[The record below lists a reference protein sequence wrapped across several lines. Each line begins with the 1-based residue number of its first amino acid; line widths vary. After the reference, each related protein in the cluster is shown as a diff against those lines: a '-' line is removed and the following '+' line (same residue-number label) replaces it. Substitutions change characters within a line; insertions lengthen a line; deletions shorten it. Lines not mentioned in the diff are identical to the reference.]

1 MGIRDVIFGESSS
14 PEPRPGEM
22 RLDERVDQVL
32 NQNELLQ
39 ENLTILEMSMEDEG
53 WRRLSAN
60 VEREFTRRGIESL
73 LRLSRAMYLSN
84 PIIKRAVNVRTYYTW
99 GQGVTIKAKEE
110 KFQEEVVAPQMD
122 EDTNRAELYSH
133 QARLLTHVDQ
143 IVEGNIFMVLFT
155 DEDGKVLV
163 RSVPTETIKEI
174 HTRKGDIRRP
184 TFYRRVWTEAYFNE
198 TNGNVE
204 QKSREALY
212 PDWRYKPKTEPSTIG
227 GVEVKWHSPIMH
239 QRTGGTKSMLFGIPE
254 TYAALDWARAYKK
267 YLEDWHTIVSSLA
280 KFAWKMTTKGS
291 KIKNAKEK
299 LRSTI
304 PDNDDWREENNRSAG
319 GVFLG
324 KEGDEITPIPKTGAT
339 PGAEDARA
347 SRMMA
352 GTSMDLP
359 DTIVSGDVDVGNFA
373 TSKTLDRPT
382 WLKMRSEQFLWSDF
396 EKDMW
401 RYSLDAQIFAGN
413 STYGKVEWVDGLAV
427 CIPAIDPE
435 VKVAFPPILE
445 EDPIDNVKAL
455 VAAATLEGRPEA
467 GTIPPELLSQLLLEA
482 VGVEDIE
489 EAMGK
494 LSDTEHE
501 ELEETVETFTKLVKE
516 MRNA

>member
-1 MGIRDVIFGESSS
+1 MPLE
-14 PEPRPGEM
+14 
-22 RLDERVDQVL
+22 ERVDQVL

-39 ENLTILEMSMEDEG
+39 ENLTVLEMSMEDEG

-60 VEREFTRRGIESL
+60 VEREFTRRGIENL

-84 PIIKRAVNVRTYYTW
+84 PLIQRAVNVRTYYTW
-99 GQGVTIKAKEE
+99 GQGVTVKAKED
-110 KFQEEVVAPQMD
+110 KFQKEVVEPQMD
-122 EDTNRAELYSH
+122 EDTNRAEFYSH
-133 QARLLTHVDQ
+133 QARLLTHIDQ
-143 IVEGNIFMVLFT
+143 IVEGNIFFLLFT
-155 DEDGKVLV
+155 DDSGKVLV
-163 RSVPTETIKEI
+163 RSVPTEQMKEI

-184 TFYRRVWTEAYFNE
+184 TFYRRVWVESNFNE
-198 TNGNVE
+198 NNGNVE
-204 QKSREALY
+204 QKTREALY
-212 PDWRYKPKTEPSTIG
+212 PDWRFRPKTMPSQIG
-227 GVEVKWHSPIMH
+227 GIDVMWNAPVMH
-239 QRTGGTKSMLFGIPE
+239 QKTGGTKHMLFGVPE
-254 TYAALDWARAYKK
+254 TYAALDWARAYKRF
-267 YLEDWHTIVSSLA
+267 LEDWHTIVASLA

-304 PDNDDWREENNRSAG
+304 PDDEDWREDHNRVAG

-324 KEGDEITPIPKTGAT
+324 KEGDEITPIPKTGAS
-339 PGAEDARA
+339 PGAEDAKA
-347 SRMMA
+347 SRLMVA
-352 GTSMDLP
+352 GAMDIP
-359 DTIVSGDVDVGNFA
+359 DTILSGDVDVGNFA

-401 RYSLDAQIFAGN
+401 RYSLDAQIRAGN
-413 STYGKVEWVDGLAV
+413 ATYGREEFIDGLSV
-427 CIPAIDPE
+427 CIPAINPE

-467 GTIPPELLSQLLLEA
+467 GTIPSELLSQLLLEA

-494 LSDTEHE
+494 LSSEEHQ
-501 ELEETVETFTKLVKE
+501 ELGETIERFERLVKE
-516 MRNA
+516 LKTA